1 MSHPAFGD
9 MSRKPI
15 VTGPTSIGR
24 KPKAFFSVI
33 SLRCCFQNS
42 RNSFGLGR
50 VACRK
55 IEAEVLANPSLIHW
69 SRYPRNPTVC
79 PHHWCATSCGV
90 TTFQYISSARS
101 PRKCCCVESKNPQ
114 IGR

>member
-1 MSHPAFGD
+1 

-55 IEAEVLANPSLIHW
+55 I
-69 SRYPRNPTVC
+69 
-79 PHHWCATSCGV
+79 
-90 TTFQYISSARS
+90 
-101 PRKCCCVESKNPQ
+101 
-114 IGR
+114 